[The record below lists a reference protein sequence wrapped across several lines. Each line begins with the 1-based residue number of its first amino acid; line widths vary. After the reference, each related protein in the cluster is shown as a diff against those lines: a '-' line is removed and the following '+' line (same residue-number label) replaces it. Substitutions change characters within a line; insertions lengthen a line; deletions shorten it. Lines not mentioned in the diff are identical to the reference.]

1 MTAPPDVNSFTAI
14 PFVRKLY
21 PNHTIIVCS
30 FISYSA
36 CDGMNM
42 KVTPNPSRLRE
53 EDSDFHF
60 VIRLEM
66 TLGLHIR
73 KT

>member
-1 MTAPPDVNSFTAI
+1 
-14 PFVRKLY
+14 
-21 PNHTIIVCS
+21 
-30 FISYSA
+30 
-36 CDGMNM
+36 M

-53 EDSDFHF
+53 GGGGADFHF